1 MHEVSLALEVLDHLA
16 HNVNK
21 QGPLRIVRVTLRVGA
36 LSGVDSGALRFA
48 LEGLAAGT
56 LIEGAQLEI
65 EDVAGSAWCEVCAS
79 RQPIDFRLSPCPG
92 CGHYPLSLPEGT
104 ELVIQSVDIA
114 ESPLNP

>member
-16 HNVNK
+16 HNVNA

-56 LIEGAQLEI
+56 LIEGARVDIEEI
-65 EDVAGSAWCEVCAS
+65 PGSAWCSACES
-79 RQPIDFRLSPCPG
+79 RRPIEFRLSPCPV

-104 ELVIQSVDIA
+104 ELVIESVDVA
-114 ESPLNP
+114 ECS